1 MTAYRAPGDKRL
13 DVYFVGTGVPE
24 DTLTWFQDQILSLYE
39 DSVEDSSCLAIVNT
53 DENYYGAMQM
63 TTYMAAGE
71 GDIYLLPAE
80 EFEQMKDSGGFAPL
94 DAAIADGTIDLR
106 GIDVSSAVVY
116 DEQGMPS
123 SVAIPTESLY
133 GLMDLGIDNRD
144 AYLCVMI
151 TSQNQQTAFSFVNW
165 IIENMLA
172 EKPQWLV
179 EQEES
184 ASSQADF
191 TPSDIASY

>member
-1 MTAYRAPGDKRL
+1 MKACFLLIRPVPVKSKRFFAPE
-13 DVYFVGTGVPE
+13 FVFIFG
-24 DTLTWFQDQILSLYE
+24 I
-39 DSVEDSSCLAIVNT
+39 AIIVLIVK
-53 DENYYGAMQM
+53 Q
-63 TTYMAAGE
+63 
-71 GDIYLLPAE
+71 PAKITI
-80 EFEQMKDSGGFAPL
+80 FRGITKKARFFLQSAFGFAPL

-116 DEQGMPS
+116 DEQGTPS
-123 SVAIPTESLY
+123 TVAIPTESLY
-133 GLMDLGIDNRD
+133 GLLDLGIDNRD